1 MKSTKRKSTKSII
14 DKWAF
19 KNLKQPMKQE
29 HKEMLGKHL
38 IEIGYK
44 LAKDKSGM
52 TIEDVVN
59 QMKNVFIQI
68 KKLKESYENT

>member
-29 HKEMLGKHL
+29 NKEALGKHL
-38 IEIGYK
+38 IEIGYR

-68 KKLKESYENT
+68 KKLKESYEN